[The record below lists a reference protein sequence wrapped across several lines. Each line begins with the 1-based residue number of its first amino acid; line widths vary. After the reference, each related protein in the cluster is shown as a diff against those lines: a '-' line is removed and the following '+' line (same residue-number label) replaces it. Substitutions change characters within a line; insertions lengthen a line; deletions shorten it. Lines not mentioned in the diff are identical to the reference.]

1 MTGVQTC
8 ALPISAAIKEGKL
21 TAVLPGYDVSPTDYD
36 TALYAVYP
44 HSRGLSPKSRAFV
57 DFLVGLFKKQG

>member
-1 MTGVQTC
+1 MVVQKWMV
-8 ALPISAAIKEGKL
+8 AAAIKKSKL
-21 TAVLPGYDVSPTDYD
+21 AAVLTDYDVSTTDYD

-57 DFLVGLFKKQG
+57 DFLVGLFKK